1 MKKTYKEFSAE
12 LDETLGF
19 AARKAVGR
27 RMKMMARKGTVK
39 MKKKLNMMRALPIAK
54 ARKRAMKWVR
64 NWVKQRLIGKSK
76 NLANISMGQKIPID
90 KKVDQKVK
98 MMGSKVKAMVK
109 KQTKLQIKK
118 HKERKKQMMDA
129 RKGS

>member
-64 NWVKQRLIGKSK
+64 NWVKQRLIGKSI
-76 NLANISMGQKIPID
+76 NLADISMGQ
-90 KKVDQKVK
+90 
-98 MMGSKVKAMVK
+98 
-109 KQTKLQIKK
+109 
-118 HKERKKQMMDA
+118 
-129 RKGS
+129 

>member
-39 MKKKLNMMRALPIAK
+39 MKKKINMMRALPIAK

-64 NWVKQRLIGKSK
+64 NWVKQRLVGKSK
-76 NLANISMGQKIPID
+76 NLADISMGQKIAID

-118 HKERKKQMMDA
+118 HKVRKKQMMDA

>member
-39 MKKKLNMMRALPIAK
+39 MKKKINMMRALPIAK

-64 NWVKQRLIGKSK
+64 NWVKQRLVGKSK
-76 NLANISMGQKIPID
+76 NLADISMGQKIAID

-118 HKERKKQMMDA
+118 HKQGKNKLMDQIKA
-129 RKGS
+129 

>member
-54 ARKRAMKWVR
+54 ARNRAMKWVR

-76 NLANISMGQKIPID
+76 NLADISMGQKIAID

-129 RKGS
+129 RKGA

>member
-76 NLANISMGQKIPID
+76 NLADISMGQKIAID

-98 MMGSKVKAMVK
+98 IMGSKVKAMVK

>member
-1 MKKTYKEFSAE
+1 
-12 LDETLGF
+12 
-19 AARKAVGR
+19 
-27 RMKMMARKGTVK
+27 MKMMARKGTVK
-39 MKKKLNMMRALPIAK
+39 MMKILNMMRALPLDK

-64 NWVKQRLIGKSK
+64 NWIKQRIVGKSK
-76 NLANISMGQKIPID
+76 NMADLGMGQKIAID

-129 RKGS
+129 RKES

>member
-39 MKKKLNMMRALPIAK
+39 MKKKLNMMRALPLDK

-64 NWVKQRLIGKSK
+64 NWIKQRIVGKSK
-76 NLANISMGQKIPID
+76 NMADLGMGQKIAID

-129 RKGS
+129 RKES